1 MKGLNRLMKTIS
13 ELSRIAL
20 GDLNHYWT
28 LEDEREF
35 IRLQDEMTAQE
46 LADHFNRDIYEVIV
60 LSLHIKRQQERLE
73 ELEREEAVSRD
84 KANRMNYHPSYHDK
98 QGRTWTVEELQYL
111 CTWHDVDGLHNV
123 SLALGRTSKTLASQ
137 IGKMKMNGL
146 YEIYRQERE
155 RNYAKH

>member
-1 MKGLNRLMKTIS
+1 MKTVS

-35 IRLQDEMTAQE
+35 IRVQDEKTAQE
-46 LADHFNRDIYEVIV
+46 LADHFDRDIYEVIV
-60 LSLHIKRQQERLE
+60 LSLHIKRQHERLE
-73 ELEREEAVSRD
+73 EMERGEALSFD
-84 KANRMNYHPSYHDK
+84 EASRMNYHPLYHDR
-98 QGRTWTVEELQYL
+98 QGQTWTVEELQYL
-111 CTWHDVDGLHNV
+111 CTWHDVDGLNKV
-123 SLALGRTSKTLASQ
+123 GLALGRTAKTLSSQ
-137 IGKMKMNGL
+137 LGNIRKNGL